1 MLASLLLSVWIPAAH
16 AQACDGAAL
25 EKALLQAAPA
35 ASADAYLA
43 LVACD
48 PVRGLKDA
56 GTALRRIVGSDTNAA
71 PAAAAALRLG
81 ATDAVRT
88 WISTLEPEGRSRVA
102 SKLGGMCDQEPAIGV
117 FFAKLR
123 ADLGDDFF
131 DQRWHRG
138 IDKCRT
144 PEVRAL
150 LTDALS
156 SPTVGRGTRN
166 RTQFASILD
175 VYARN
180 LGAEALPKLTE
191 YLTTARDDEEASLML
206 GAFGEASN
214 IGGAAGTNA
223 DTAKA
228 SVAAIVAAAPKLG
241 PQALVRARGLLV
253 SLDDQAASDALAVHR
268 WRDRLTNG
276 VYTYGVAAV
285 EEITCKNGD
294 VRLAVHLGSFTE
306 AGAQWPDQLAAKAAE
321 RLPTAWTFDGAAKC
335 KGTETLTVTT
345 SVEPLSAE
353 GLAIFQKT
361 QADAAK
367 PKVAA
372 AAKAWTVQHDV
383 FAW

>member
-1 MLASLLLSVWIPAAH
+1 MLASLLFSVWMPAAH

-35 ASADAYLA
+35 ASADAYIA

-48 PVRGLKDA
+48 PVRGLKNTPT
-56 GTALRRIVGSDTNAA
+56 GLRRIVGSDTNAA

-81 ATDAVRT
+81 ANDAVRE
-88 WISTLEPEGRSRVA
+88 WITNLEPESRSRVA
-102 SKLGGMCDQEPAIGV
+102 SKLGSMCDAEPAIGV
-117 FFAKLR
+117 FFAKMR
-123 ADLGDDFF
+123 TDLGDDFF
-131 DQRWHRG
+131 DRRWHRG

-144 PEVRAL
+144 PEVRAM
-150 LTDALS
+150 LTEALS

-180 LGAEALPKLTE
+180 LGREAMPKLTE
-191 YLTTARDDEEASLML
+191 YLSTARDDEEASLML
-206 GAFGEASN
+206 GAFGEAAN
-214 IGGAAGTNA
+214 LGGAQGT
-223 DTAKA
+223 DPETAKLA
-228 SVAAIVAAAPKLG
+228 VAAIVAASPKLG

-253 SLDDQAASDALAVHR
+253 SLDDQAASDALAAHR

-276 VYTYGVAAV
+276 TYTYGVAAQ

-294 VRLAVHLGSFTE
+294 RRLAVHLGSFTE
-306 AGAQWPDQLAAKAAE
+306 PGAQWPDQLSAAAVE
-321 RLPTAWTFDGAAKC
+321 RIPTTWKFDGAAKC
-335 KGTETLTVTT
+335 KGTHTIAVTT

-353 GLAIFQKT
+353 GLVAFQRA
-361 QADAAK
+361 QEDAAK
-367 PKVAA
+367 PKVAE

>member
-25 EKALLQAAPA
+25 DKALAQAAPA

-43 LVACD
+43 LVECD
-48 PVRGLKDA
+48 PVRGLKA
-56 GTALRRIVGSDTNAA
+56 TPSALRRIIGSDANAA
-71 PAAAAALRLG
+71 KAASAALRLG

-88 WISTLEPEGRSRVA
+88 WITTLEPESRSRVS
-102 SKLGGMCDQEPAIGV
+102 SKLGAMCDTEPAIGT

-123 ADLGDDFF
+123 VDLGDDFF

-144 PEVRAL
+144 PEVRQL

-175 VYARN
+175 TYARN
-180 LGAEALPKLTE
+180 LGRDALPKLTE
-191 YLTTARDDEEASLML
+191 YLGTARDDEEASLML

-214 IGGAAGTNA
+214 IGSAQGT
-223 DTAKA
+223 DPETARLA
-228 SVAAIVAAAPKLG
+228 VEAIVAASPKLG

-253 SLDDQAASDALAVHR
+253 SLDAQAASDALAAQR
-268 WRDRLTNG
+268 WRDRMTNG
-276 VYTYGVAAV
+276 AYTYGVAVV
-285 EEITCKNGD
+285 EDITCKNGD
-294 VRLAVHLGSFTE
+294 QRVALHLGSFTE
-306 AGAQWPDQLAAKAAE
+306 PGAAWPDQLAAKAQE
-321 RLPTAWTFDGAAKC
+321 RIGTAWTFDGAAKC

-345 SVEPLSAE
+345 SVEPLTADT
-353 GLAIFQKT
+353 LPVFH
-361 QADAAK
+361 QAQSEAVK
-367 PKVAA
+367 PKLAG